1 MRKYSSIKL
10 IDIPCS
16 IPLLDVSVI
25 FRYNTISTLKR
36 ESWVKEMFES
46 KLKSDRVDLLA
57 KAFLALES
65 EEDCYRLF
73 EDLFTIREVQ
83 DLSSRM
89 EIAMM
94 LRDKETYNVIVEK
107 TGASTAT
114 IGRVNRA
121 LNYGADG
128 YARVMDKI
136 CKKD

>member
-1 MRKYSSIKL
+1 
-10 IDIPCS
+10 
-16 IPLLDVSVI
+16 
-25 FRYNTISTLKR
+25 
-36 ESWVKEMFES
+36 MFDS
-46 KLKSDRVDLLA
+46 KLKNARTDLLA

-89 EIAMM
+89 EIAQM
-94 LRDKETYNVIVEK
+94 LRDKVTYNEIVDK

-121 LNYGADG
+121 LNYGAVG
-128 YARVMDKI
+128 YQRVFEKI
-136 CKKD
+136 DC